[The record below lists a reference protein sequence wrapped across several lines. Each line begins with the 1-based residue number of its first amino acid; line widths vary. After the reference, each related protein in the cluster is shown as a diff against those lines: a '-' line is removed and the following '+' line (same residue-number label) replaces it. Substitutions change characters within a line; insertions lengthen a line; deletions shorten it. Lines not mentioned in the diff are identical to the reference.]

1 MTHSPVQ
8 PVVRPPS
15 AAEAAAI
22 EHSRVRHTQRPRRP
36 AIKAQPTGAAAR
48 FEAEHSDT
56 HGLMGMVLD
65 AFATTSDDFG
75 QLGINQLLN
84 AMADPTRSA
93 VQGLNAALAVVAGI
107 EARNEAEAQLGIQM
121 AATHEAAM
129 KMLRVATSSADQKT
143 TEVYGNLATKLLR
156 TYTSQIEAL
165 AKLKRG
171 GEQTVRVEHVHV
183 HSGGQAIVGNVSAKN
198 GRGE

>member
-1 MTHSPVQ
+1 M
-8 PVVRPPS
+8 
-15 AAEAAAI
+15 
-22 EHSRVRHTQRPRRP
+22 RHGQRPKRP
-36 AIKAQPTGAAAR
+36 TIKAQPANAPAV
-48 FEAEHSDT
+48 FEAQHNDT

-65 AFATTSDDFG
+65 AFATTSDDFA
-75 QLGINQLLN
+75 QLGINHLLT

-93 VQGLNAALAVVAGI
+93 VEGLNASLAVVASI

-129 KMLRVATSSADQKT
+129 RMLRVAASGADPKT

-156 TYTSQIEAL
+156 TYTAQIEAL

-183 HSGGQAIVGNVSAKN
+183 HAGGRAIVGNVNSD
-198 GRGE
+198 GRGGGSDR

>member
-1 MTHSPVQ
+1 
-8 PVVRPPS
+8 
-15 AAEAAAI
+15 
-22 EHSRVRHTQRPRRP
+22 
-36 AIKAQPTGAAAR
+36 
-48 FEAEHSDT
+48 
-56 HGLMGMVLD
+56 MGMVLD

-84 AMADPTRSA
+84 AMSDPTRSA

-129 KMLRVATSSADQKT
+129 KMLRVAASGSDPKT

-156 TYTSQIEAL
+156 TYTAQIEAL

-183 HSGGQAIVGNVSAKN
+183 HAGGQAIVGNVSTGQGGGVRYSETNPMHSVERQPLPFRSALRC
-198 GRGE
+198 GVVSPHRSGPP